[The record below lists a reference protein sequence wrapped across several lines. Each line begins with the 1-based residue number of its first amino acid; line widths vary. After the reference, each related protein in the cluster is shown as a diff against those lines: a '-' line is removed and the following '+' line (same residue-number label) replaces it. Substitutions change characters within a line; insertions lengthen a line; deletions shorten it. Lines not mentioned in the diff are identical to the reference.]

1 MPVEKI
7 NCGVKALKKGERRGT
22 MQECIDKKQVR
33 YYGIKTIDK
42 VLLDEVLKKKKP
54 EKVLSELSIHE
65 IAAAMNAMI
74 HNIKRKREYQEEAKK
89 KKETTKVDK
98 FEKEINALK
107 TKYKKYEKR
116 LKQLELEVEKEKE
129 LAKQKKDAEKK
140 ASKKTSKKTSKK
152 SSKKKSKK
160 DDD

>member
-7 NCGVKALKKGERRGT
+7 NCGVKALKKGEKRGT

-42 VLLDEVLKKKKP
+42 ILLDELLQKKKP
-54 EKVLSELSIHE
+54 EKALTELSIHE
-65 IAAAMNAMI
+65 VSATMSAII
-74 HNIKRKREYQEEAKK
+74 HNIKRKREYQTEAKK
-89 KKETTKVDK
+89 KGETTKVDK

-116 LKQLELEVEKEKE
+116 LKQLELEIEKEKE
-129 LAKQKKDAEKK
+129 LAKQKKDTAKK
-140 ASKKTSKKTSKK
+140 ASKKTSKK
-152 SSKKKSKK
+152 SSKKKGKK
-160 DDD
+160 EDD